1 MKYLETHI
9 LSRDEREI
17 YERKGLYCFDLRDSD
32 FGGEIASIEKRVIV
46 NRIGSMITNEEIKM
60 GNEYPNNYV
69 DYEEFVSKNESVDTI
84 DKLLDRTKGKEDI
97 EYGR

>member
-17 YERKGLYCFDLRDSD
+17 YERKGLYCYDLRDSD

-84 DKLLDRTKGKEDI
+84 EKLLNKSKNKEDI
-97 EYGR
+97 DYER

>member
-17 YERKGLYCFDLRDSD
+17 YERKGLYCYDLRDSD

-69 DYEEFVSKNESVDTI
+69 DYEDFISKNECVSTI
-84 DKLLDRTKGKEDI
+84 DKLLDKTKGKEDI
-97 EYGR
+97 DYGR

>member
-9 LSRDEREI
+9 LSREERKI
-17 YERKGLYCFDLRDSD
+17 YEQKGLYCYDLRDSD
-32 FGGEIASIEKRVIV
+32 FGGNIATIEKRVIV

-69 DYEEFVSKNESVDTI
+69 DYESFVSINESVSTI
-84 DKLLDRTKGKEDI
+84 DKLLDKVKIKEEKD
-97 EYGR
+97 YGR